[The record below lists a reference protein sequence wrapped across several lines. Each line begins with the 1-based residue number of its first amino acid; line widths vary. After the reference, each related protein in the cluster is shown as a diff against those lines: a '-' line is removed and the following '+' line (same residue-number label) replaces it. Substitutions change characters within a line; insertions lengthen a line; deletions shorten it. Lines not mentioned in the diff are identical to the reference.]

1 MGIISV
7 ENADHLYWLGRYTE
21 RVYTTIRVFFHIFD
35 EMIEAPEG
43 VYVEYCKKLGIPNIY
58 TSNRQ
63 FVGSYLF
70 DEENPDS
77 VILSMKRAYDNGVVL
92 REELSSNVL
101 SYIQLALNTLEACS
115 KTTAPLLELQ
125 QVLDYLLAF
134 WGCADDY
141 VEDEDCR
148 NLLKCGKY
156 VERLDLC
163 IRLDY
168 HKKDLEKEYRKL
180 TGCCGRPHD
189 FFRYRIR
196 GTAQID
202 NGSGD
207 RTPLHPIYRYPSRYT
222 AFEPEIRAFGQE
234 VWEECGKRGL
244 EGAVERAV
252 CAMNLLYER
261 FSYVPGST
269 HIRTTAAQALA
280 LGTGVCQDYA
290 HIMTAVLRYMG
301 IPARYV
307 NGLMIGEGYTHA
319 WVEVYG
325 ENGWYG
331 LDPTNNLHIDDYYI
345 KLAHGRDYGDC
356 PVDQGIFW
364 GDAAQSQDIYVNVE
378 EADPDGDGGSRGT
391 AVR

>member
-1 MGIISV
+1 M
-7 ENADHLYWLGRYTE
+7 
-21 RVYTTIRVFFHIFD
+21 
-35 EMIEAPEG
+35 
-43 VYVEYCKKLGIPNIY
+43 EYCKKLGIPNIY

-180 TGCCGRPHD
+180 TNRLGRINLSYNEENLA
-189 FFRYRIR
+189 RLGQLITR
-196 GTAQID
+196 GMEQAK
-202 NGSGD
+202 D
-207 RTPLHPIYRYPSRYT
+207 R
-222 AFEPEIRAFGQE
+222 QE
-234 VWEECGKRGL
+234 
-244 EGAVERAV
+244 
-252 CAMNLLYER
+252 
-261 FSYVPGST
+261 
-269 HIRTTAAQALA
+269 A
-280 LGTGVCQDYA
+280 LGCLG
-290 HIMTAVLRYMG
+290 
-301 IPARYV
+301 
-307 NGLMIGEGYTHA
+307 GLF
-319 WVEVYG
+319 
-325 ENGWYG
+325 
-331 LDPTNNLHIDDYYI
+331 L
-345 KLAHGRDYGDC
+345 
-356 PVDQGIFW
+356 
-364 GDAAQSQDIYVNVE
+364 
-378 EADPDGDGGSRGT
+378 
-391 AVR
+391 

>member
-1 MGIISV
+1 MGITSV

-35 EMIEAPEG
+35 EMIEAPES

-180 TGCCGRPHD
+180 TNRLGRINLSYNEENLA
-189 FFRYRIR
+189 RLGQLITR
-196 GTAQID
+196 GMEQAK
-202 NGSGD
+202 D
-207 RTPLHPIYRYPSRYT
+207 R
-222 AFEPEIRAFGQE
+222 QE
-234 VWEECGKRGL
+234 
-244 EGAVERAV
+244 
-252 CAMNLLYER
+252 
-261 FSYVPGST
+261 
-269 HIRTTAAQALA
+269 A
-280 LGTGVCQDYA
+280 LGCLG
-290 HIMTAVLRYMG
+290 
-301 IPARYV
+301 
-307 NGLMIGEGYTHA
+307 GLF
-319 WVEVYG
+319 
-325 ENGWYG
+325 
-331 LDPTNNLHIDDYYI
+331 L
-345 KLAHGRDYGDC
+345 
-356 PVDQGIFW
+356 
-364 GDAAQSQDIYVNVE
+364 
-378 EADPDGDGGSRGT
+378 
-391 AVR
+391 